1 MKTDEK
7 SMKTVEQ
14 ACKNQN
20 RWNDSFQRQNAADS
34 MKMMQKLWIKKEV
47 QNATNTVEI
56 AVSRFKML
64 QIAKNMDRTVNP
76 KKIPKRKKNP
86 QTIPDPKYNIHSVF
100 TFTYYMYTIYV

>member
-34 MKMMQKLWIKKEV
+34 MKMMQNLWIKKGSKS
-47 QNATNTVEI
+47 N
-56 AVSRFKML
+56 ML
-64 QIAKNMDRTVNP
+64 QILW
-76 KKIPKRKKNP
+76 
-86 QTIPDPKYNIHSVF
+86 Q
-100 TFTYYMYTIYV
+100 